1 MTWLHA
7 LRRLDDAL
15 LPRSR
20 VGRVLIDAR
29 TPMNIEM
36 LAPVIRAL
44 DGDGGICFAGTASE
58 EPGKLHEIYKDAPAS
73 VRPVAPWRASLAKWS
88 AYLTSDFTWATLPRG
103 TARVQTFHGVAGK
116 YRFDAPTASMRH
128 WDRLFFINERRL
140 TNCVRSGA
148 LDADSRAIRLVGM
161 PKVDCLV
168 DGSLQRDRVLL
179 DLGLDPSVPTVLY
192 APTWSPASSLNLMG
206 VALVQGL
213 IDRPVNVIVKLHD
226 RSRNLRGQYSG
237 GVDWVTRLA
246 PLFDRPGALLA
257 NTPNIAP
264 LLAAADVL
272 ITDHSSAGFE
282 YLLLDRPVVRI
293 EIPDLIRDADVHP
306 DYVELL
312 AEASHNVRTAEYA
325 LRMVDRAL
333 AEPRVKSAARRRVA
347 ADLFYRPGSATLRA
361 ARELCDLLQVSA
373 PPSLALLERKAE
385 SCAQIA

>member
-1 MTWLHA
+1 VRWLYA

-15 LPRSR
+15 LPRSG

-44 DGDGGICFAGTASE
+44 DGDGGIRFAGTASE
-58 EPGKLHEIYKDAPAS
+58 EPGKLHAIYKDAPAS

-179 DLGLDPSVPTVLY
+179 DLGLDPSLPTVLY

-213 IDRPVNVIVKLHD
+213 ITRPVNVIVKLHD

-347 ADLFYRPGSATLRA
+347 AELFYRPGSATLRA